1 MTRPK
6 LRVFLLTMS
15 MLAAAILAAAPA
27 PAQTPAPSPS
37 PSPRASPVTTSAPAL
52 TTAEAGR
59 ALEVLQD
66 PAKRAQVIETLKA
79 IGAAS
84 PSPIVATPAP
94 VASAVERLALPPNSL
109 GAQLVELAASWAEG
123 FSQDI
128 VATAQAATDAPSL
141 WRLMASIA
149 SDSSARVRAFD
160 AVWRLS
166 LVIISAL
173 LVEALVARA
182 LRRPLAALSAEH
194 AASAEAFKE
203 PEPDLPLDAGATA
216 AAPDNWRLAQRL
228 PLALLAWVLS
238 LLPIAAFAGAGALV
252 LATPI
257 GASELLRLLAV
268 EALKAYVVC
277 RAVLSVSMLLVADG
291 SPRLRLLHVSDDTAA
306 YIQGWARRFT
316 IVGVLGGTLTES
328 AQMLGASERLHYGL
342 VKIVAFVLIVF
353 WLTVVL
359 QCRKPVARWIR
370 ADEGAREPFASLRNR
385 FADTWHVF
393 AILVIVAFWGVWTA
407 RLRAG
412 LSGSLQLTV
421 VSAGV
426 VTVSRLCAIVALGV
440 LDRTFRVQSGFSDEF
455 PILAKPARR
464 YYPLL
469 RITLLTVLT
478 WVTLLALLE
487 VWGVEALDW
496 FRNGAIGGRL
506 ISALITVGLAVTGA
520 VVVWEGVNAALER
533 RLKLLSRGVNDGR
546 AARLRTVMPILR
558 TTLMIV
564 ILTVVGVTVLSE
576 IGVNVAPLLA
586 GAGIVGIAIGF
597 GAQKLVQDVIT
608 GLFLLLENAI
618 QVGDWVTVSGLSG
631 SVEKLSIRTI
641 QLRAGDGA
649 LHIVPFSSV
658 TSVTNANR
666 GIGNAAVGVS
676 VDYAEDTDRV
686 GDVLKQIAVEM
697 RQEPE
702 FKTAMLSELQLWGVD
717 RVDGASAT
725 ISGQIVCTDAGRWS
739 VQREFNRRMKQ
750 RFQQLGIVI
759 AAPNRS
765 FFIREPSPSAADG
778 APDAPPREEAL
789 APAPA
794 RARHG
799 RR

>member
-1 MTRPK
+1 
-6 LRVFLLTMS
+6 
-15 MLAAAILAAAPA
+15 
-27 PAQTPAPSPS
+27 
-37 PSPRASPVTTSAPAL
+37 
-52 TTAEAGR
+52 
-59 ALEVLQD
+59 
-66 PAKRAQVIETLKA
+66 
-79 IGAAS
+79 
-84 PSPIVATPAP
+84 
-94 VASAVERLALPPNSL
+94 
-109 GAQLVELAASWAEG
+109 
-123 FSQDI
+123 
-128 VATAQAATDAPSL
+128 
-141 WRLMASIA
+141 
-149 SDSSARVRAFD
+149 
-160 AVWRLS
+160 
-166 LVIISAL
+166 
-173 LVEALVARA
+173 
-182 LRRPLAALSAEH
+182 
-194 AASAEAFKE
+194 
-203 PEPDLPLDAGATA
+203 
-216 AAPDNWRLAQRL
+216 
-228 PLALLAWVLS
+228 
-238 LLPIAAFAGAGALV
+238 
-252 LATPI
+252 
-257 GASELLRLLAV
+257 LLAV

-291 SPRLRLLHVSDDTAA
+291 SPRLRLLHISDQSAA
-306 YIQGWARRFT
+306 YVQGWARRFT
-316 IVGVLGGTLTES
+316 IVGVLGATLTES
-328 AQMLGASERLHYGL
+328 SQMLGASERLHYGL
-342 VKIVAFVLIVF
+342 VKIVAFVLIAF

-370 ADEGAREPFASLRNR
+370 ADEGAREPFASVRNR

-393 AILVIVAFWGVWTA
+393 AILLIVAFWVVWTA
-407 RLRAG
+407 RLQAG

-426 VTVSRLCAIVALGV
+426 VTVARLCAIVALGV
-440 LDRTFRVQSGFSDEF
+440 LDRTFRVHSGFSDEH

-469 RITLLTVLT
+469 RITLLTALT

-496 FRNGAIGGRL
+496 FRSGAIGGRL
-506 ISALITVGLAVTGA
+506 MSALITIGLAVTGA
-520 VVVWEGVNAALER
+520 VIVWEGVNAALER
-533 RLKLLSRGVNDGR
+533 RLKLLSRGVSDGR

-564 ILTVVGVTVLSE
+564 ILTIVGLTVLSE

-597 GAQKLVQDVIT
+597 GSQKLVQDVIT

-641 QLRAGDGA
+641 QLRAADGA

-686 GDVLKQIAVEM
+686 GEALKQIAVEM
-697 RQEPE
+697 RLDPQ
-702 FKTAMLSELQLWGVD
+702 FRTAMLSDLQLWGVD
-717 RVDGASAT
+717 RVDGASVT
-725 ISGQIVCTDAGRWS
+725 IAGQIVCTDSGRWS
-739 VQREFNRRMKQ
+739 VQREFNRRMK
-750 RFQQLGIVI
+750 RKFQQLGIVI

-765 FFIREPSPSAADG
+765 FLIHEPSPPATD
-778 APDAPPREEAL
+778 DAPSRAETPE
-789 APAPA
+789 PAPA
-794 RARHG
+794 RARTG